1 MIDEPLK
8 RQICSGMRLAVII
21 TLLIALTALLS
32 DLLSPLFDCIQSLAF
47 TPGRM
52 WTKARWSSELRMTKF
67 ADYRARQKNVDV
79 DDSEFYNTRYDL
91 YPLGWTRFAISS
103 IVTTNSQG
111 RLDRTEYLRKC
122 KDGNGEVVV
131 ISEKVKSDGAGVFGD
146 PTVGFCFESGRV
158 MRVSRETWRRIFWD
172 GELSLKYK
180 RRDRCWESE

>member
-1 MIDEPLK
+1 M
-8 RQICSGMRLAVII
+8 
-21 TLLIALTALLS
+21 
-32 DLLSPLFDCIQSLAF
+32 
-47 TPGRM
+47 
-52 WTKARWSSELRMTKF
+52 KF
-67 ADYRARQKNVDV
+67 ADYRARQRNVDV

-111 RLDRTEYLRKC
+111 RLDRTEHLRKC

-158 MRVSRETWRRIFWD
+158 MRVSSETWRRIFGD
-172 GELSLKYK
+172 GELSLKYN
-180 RRDRCWESE
+180 RRYRCWESE

>member
-32 DLLSPLFDCIQSLAF
+32 NLLSPLFDCIQSLAF

-52 WTKARWSSELRMTKF
+52 WTKARWSSELRMMKF
-67 ADYRARQKNVDV
+67 ADYRARQRNVDV

-111 RLDRTEYLRKC
+111 RLDRTEHLRKC
-122 KDGNGEVVV
+122 KDGGGPESTVRKGGDRTGTDRSLHGHLRSFQRAAPEGGDAGGEDLRGPRLLRR
-131 ISEKVKSDGAGVFGD
+131 SYAG
-146 PTVGFCFESGRV
+146 EA
-158 MRVSRETWRRIFWD
+158 
-172 GELSLKYK
+172 
-180 RRDRCWESE
+180 